1 MTKIIIYG
9 CVWSGL
15 GNIIFTKKIA
25 DIVGGNPKIY
35 LYALFSG
42 SIEPYMAEYIYKTMP
57 NAKIVDI
64 YAGGYKSID
73 IDSDIIINVTPRY
86 AELRNIL
93 LFHNYNGKFFRIF
106 IHSVDPAIRYKDCE
120 CQVIIRTPDIALD
133 RHNLYTSITTNSL
146 GLFFDNVPHKTL
158 SVWDKYQ
165 TVFTTYG
172 RKYEFVISYIE
183 FIIKNFDI
191 TNATIVVQAPN
202 PMIMT
207 AVRDYVTDKQGPPII
222 IDKFT
227 LEESI
232 ELFCYSHKVVGAGG
246 QLSMNTCLGFG
257 KIILIDSTS
266 SECGALCLA
275 HNLMNTFDPQLKYL
289 PMALFYEIGL
299 MQQPKNFDAMTFI
312 RKKAD
317 VYDRFIEYI
326 RKHLDIRI
334 NLPLFLSG
342 KAGKRFSKY
351 PFDVH
356 GTIVRRSEV
365 NIDTWLPK
373 FETYVK
379 KKFANNDVRT
389 YGKSSRF
396 YKGAGETFDFRILV
410 AIIILIIIILLV
422 VYSITICNTNNSVN
436 CGKNNMLITSRR

>member
-1 MTKIIIYG
+1 MSKIIIYG
-9 CVWSGL
+9 CIWSGL
-15 GNIIFTKKIA
+15 GNIICTKKIA

-42 SIEPYMAEYIYKTMP
+42 SIEPYMAEYVYKTMP
-57 NAKIVDI
+57 TAKFVDI

-73 IDSDIIINVTPRY
+73 IASDIIINVTPRY
-86 AELRNIL
+86 AELKNIL

-106 IHSVDPAIRYKDCE
+106 THSVDPAIRYKDCE
-120 CQVIIRTPDIALD
+120 CKVIIRTPDIARD
-133 RHNLYTSITTNSL
+133 RHNLFTSITTKSL

-165 TVFTTYG
+165 TVFTIYG
-172 RKYEFVISYIE
+172 RKFEFVIAYIE
-183 FIIKNFDI
+183 FIAKNFDI
-191 TNATIVVQAPN
+191 INAAIVVQAPN
-202 PMIMT
+202 PVIMT
-207 AVRDYVTDKQGPPII
+207 AIKDYVADKQGPPVI

-227 LEESI
+227 LEESV
-232 ELFCYSHKVVGAGG
+232 ELFYYSHKVVGVGG

-275 HNLMNTFDPQLKYL
+275 HDLMNTFDPQLKYL
-289 PMALFYEIGL
+289 PMSLFYEMGL
-299 MQQPKNFDAMTFI
+299 MRRPEDFDAMTFI
-312 RKKAD
+312 RKKAN

-326 RKHLDIRI
+326 RKHLDIRN

-342 KAGKRFSKY
+342 KAGERFSEY
-351 PFDVH
+351 PFNIH
-356 GTIVRRSEV
+356 GTLVRRSEV
-365 NIDTWLPK
+365 DIDTWLPK

-379 KKFANNDVRT
+379 KKFANNDVKS

-396 YKGAGETFDFRILV
+396 YKGAGETSDFRILV
-410 AIIILIIIILLV
+410 AIIIMIILVLLV
-422 VYSITICNTNNSVN
+422 VYIITIRDSNDFVHYE
-436 CGKNNMLITSRR
+436 KNNMFITEYK